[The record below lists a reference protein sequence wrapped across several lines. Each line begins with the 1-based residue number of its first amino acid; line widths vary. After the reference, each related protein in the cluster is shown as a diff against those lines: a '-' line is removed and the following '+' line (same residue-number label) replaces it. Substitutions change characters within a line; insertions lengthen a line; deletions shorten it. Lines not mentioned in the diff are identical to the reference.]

1 MIEVENRTKENDGR
15 EQDDHRTDDPV
26 DNGNACL
33 VESPADFVHKPRQSV
48 PPKERAQ
55 RNTDESDGGFE
66 GPRGLHKSKL
76 CERGHEEKDNQ
87 RVGKGDEKR
96 RQPIM
101 KECAFATILGMG
113 MHFFGRIGA
122 ETEYAK
128 EQQNDTSGNL
138 KEKLILRILQ
148 WLHDKPHA
156 QADYQRIDDVAQ
168 CRADTS
174 HHAIPAAFV
183 QSALDAKDSY
193 GTHRSRCDDAD
204 GYPLKDEVED
214 IELNGKVYIHNSS
227 AKFGK
232 IWHINKFDT

>member
-1 MIEVENRTKENDGR
+1 MIEVENRAKEDDGR
-15 EQDDHRTDDPV
+15 EQYDHRTDDPV
-26 DNGNACL
+26 NDGNTCL
-33 VESPADFVHKPRQSV
+33 VEPPANFVHKPRQSI
-48 PPKERAQ
+48 PPQERAQ
-55 RNTDESDGGFE
+55 RDADKANGSLKR
-66 GPRGLHKSKL
+66 PRGLHESKL
-76 CERGHEEKDNQ
+76 CECGHEEKDNQ
-87 RVGKGDEKR
+87 RVGKRDKKR
-96 RQPIM
+96 RQPIVQQRPL
-101 KECAFATILGMG
+101 ATIFRMG
-113 MHFFGRIGA
+113 MHFLGRIGA
-122 ETEYAK
+122 ETEHAE

-168 CRADTS
+168 CRTDTS

-193 GTHRSRCDDAD
+193 GTHRSRRDDAD
-204 GYPLKDEVED
+204 GYPLEDEVED
-214 IELNGKVYIHNSS
+214 IELNGKVYVHNSS